1 MHSKGHFNSEL
12 GIGDNPWTETSARPQ
27 QHACLRAAQ
36 RRRATNDPLLCPSA
50 ADVSKLNQ
58 AVARRAEHGMLE
70 SLDDAVSS
78 PLPRFEAF
86 MLGVQPDKDA
96 AGQNTPTMLNFKSPC
111 NLAAAAET
119 RSNPNSQRGL
129 GIAQGYFL
137 SSDSQAVPQAIPE
150 RNNVLFEYCG
160 GTSTSKASSSI
171 LDRRQQLCTPTLSQS
186 LPLPL
191 ATSTLHSPLRSIKM
205 IRHLIRESETL
216 EGISVQYGISTADL
230 KRLNRLW
237 QPNEIATRKHLYI
250 PLRLCLPKFT
260 LDNIEHI
267 NKQYED
273 ELRNRN
279 VSDFQPIE
287 VIEVVLDPDS
297 SSDILTPQ
305 PEIERTAYRRP
316 WPLVPYESIQRVFSF
331 TL

>member
-1 MHSKGHFNSEL
+1 
-12 GIGDNPWTETSARPQ
+12 
-27 QHACLRAAQ
+27 
-36 RRRATNDPLLCPSA
+36 
-50 ADVSKLNQ
+50 
-58 AVARRAEHGMLE
+58 
-70 SLDDAVSS
+70 
-78 PLPRFEAF
+78 
-86 MLGVQPDKDA
+86 
-96 AGQNTPTMLNFKSPC
+96 
-111 NLAAAAET
+111 
-119 RSNPNSQRGL
+119 
-129 GIAQGYFL
+129 
-137 SSDSQAVPQAIPE
+137 
-150 RNNVLFEYCG
+150 
-160 GTSTSKASSSI
+160 
-171 LDRRQQLCTPTLSQS
+171 
-186 LPLPL
+186 
-191 ATSTLHSPLRSIKM
+191 M

-316 WPLVPYESIQRVFSF
+316 WPLVPYESIQR
-331 TL
+331 